1 VSFPE
6 WFSQNQSEGV
16 PAAQEAYPEPVGI
29 LVPVSFGLMVNML
42 MYVLYIYVYILYIY
56 IYILS
61 MHICTYTYLYLY
73 SYIYIMNMCYL

>member
-1 VSFPE
+1 MSFPE

-56 IYILS
+56 IYIHTQYAY
-61 MHICTYTYLYLY
+61 M
-73 SYIYIMNMCYL
+73 YIYIPIPV